1 MEYLVVCLAA
11 LFASGLTLFSG
22 FGLGTILMPVFAL
35 FFPVQAAV
43 AMTAVVHLANNLFKI
58 GLVGRDADWRV
69 VLRFGLPAALAAIAG
84 ATLLAL
90 FAGLP
95 ALASY
100 ELGGRLHEVTPVKAA
115 IGGLIVGFA
124 LLELSP
130 RFAAL
135 AFPPRWLPLG
145 GLLSGFFGGLSG
157 NQGALRSAFLIKAGL
172 SKEAYVGTG
181 SACTVLV
188 DVVRLLVYTG
198 SACTVLVDV
207 VRLLVYGAA
216 FQASGWAAV
225 DRGNIGLVL
234 AATLS
239 AFSGAWLG
247 KRLLKKVTLRA
258 VELTVA
264 AMMVLIGAG
273 LAIGLL

>member
-1 MEYLVVCLAA
+1 MELVVVCLAA
-11 LFASGLTLFSG
+11 LLASGLTLFSG
-22 FGLGTILMPVFAL
+22 FGLGTILTPVFAL
-35 FFPVQAAV
+35 FFPIQAAI

-69 VLRFGLPAALAAIAG
+69 VGRFGLPAALAAIFG
-84 ATLLAL
+84 ASLLAL

-188 DVVRLLVYTG
+188 DT
-198 SACTVLVDV
+198 

-216 FQASGWAAV
+216 FHAGGWAVLQGDAA
-225 DRGNIGLVL
+225 GLVI
-234 AATLS
+234 AATLA
-239 AFSGAWLG
+239 AFAGAYAG

-273 LAIGLL
+273 LATGLL

>member
-1 MEYLVVCLAA
+1 MDFLVACLAA
-11 LFASGLTLFSG
+11 LIASGLTLFSG
-22 FGLGTILMPVFAL
+22 FGLGTILTPVFAL

-69 VLRFGLPAALAAIAG
+69 VLRFGLPAALAALLGAG
-84 ATLLAL
+84 LLAL
-90 FAGLP
+90 FVGMP

-100 ELGGRLHEVTPVKAA
+100 ELGGRLHEITPVKAA
-115 IGGLIVGFA
+115 IGALIVGFA
-124 LLELSP
+124 LLELWP
-130 RFAAL
+130 WFAAL

-181 SACTVLV
+181 AACTVLV
-188 DVVRLLVYTG
+188 DGVRL
-198 SACTVLVDV
+198 A
-207 VRLLVYGAA
+207 VYGAA
-216 FQASGWAAV
+216 FHAGGWAAL
-225 DRGNIGLVL
+225 DEDKLRLVL
-234 AATLS
+234 TATLS
-239 AFSGAWLG
+239 AFLGAWLG
-247 KRLLKKVTLRA
+247 KKLLKKVTLHF

-264 AMMVLIGAG
+264 ALMVLIGAG
-273 LAIGLL
+273 LASGLI

>member
-1 MEYLVVCLAA
+1 MDYFVVCLAA
-11 LFASGLTLFSG
+11 LLASGLTLFSG
-22 FGLGTILMPVFAL
+22 FGLGTILTPVFAL
-35 FFPVQAAV
+35 FFPVPAAV

-69 VLRFGLPAALAAIAG
+69 VARFGLPAALSAILG
-84 ATLLAL
+84 ASLLAL
-90 FAGLP
+90 FANLP
-95 ALASY
+95 AIASY
-100 ELGGRLHEVTPVKAA
+100 EFAGSPHEITPVKAV
-115 IGGLIVGFA
+115 IGLLITGFA

-157 NQGALRSAFLIKAGL
+157 NQGALRSVFLIKAGL

-181 SACTVLV
+181 AACTVLV
-188 DVVRLLVYTG
+188 DIVRLV
-198 SACTVLVDV
+198 
-207 VRLLVYGAA
+207 VYGAA
-216 FQASGWAAV
+216 FHAGGWAML
-225 DRGNIGLVL
+225 DGNNGVLVL

-239 AFSGAWLG
+239 AFLGAWFG
-247 KRLLKKVTLRA
+247 KKLLKKLTLRF

-264 AMMVLIGAG
+264 VLMVV
-273 LAIGLL
+273 IGLGLTSGLI

>member
-1 MEYLVVCLAA
+1 MEILVVCLAA
-11 LFASGLTLFSG
+11 LIASGLTLFSG
-22 FGLGTILMPVFAL
+22 FGLGTILTPAFAL
-35 FFPVQAAV
+35 FFPVPAAV

-69 VLRFGLPAALAAIAG
+69 VLRFGLPAAFAALIG
-84 ATLLAL
+84 ASLLAL
-90 FAGLP
+90 FAGMP
-95 ALASY
+95 AIASY
-100 ELGGRLHEVTPVKAA
+100 ELAGSLREITPVKAA
-115 IGGLIVGFA
+115 IGLLIAGFA

-157 NQGALRSAFLIKAGL
+157 NQGALRSAFLVKAGL
-172 SKEAYVGTG
+172 SKEVYVGTG
-181 SACTVLV
+181 AACTVLV
-188 DVVRLLVYTG
+188 DVVRL
-198 SACTVLVDV
+198 A
-207 VRLLVYGAA
+207 VYGVA
-216 FQASGWAAV
+216 FHAGGWATL
-225 DRGNIGLVL
+225 DSDNGGLVL

-247 KRLLKKVTLRA
+247 KKLLKKVTLRF

-264 AMMVLIGAG
+264 ALMLMIGAG
-273 LAIGLL
+273 LMSGLI

>member
-1 MEYLVVCLAA
+1 MDLVLICLAA
-11 LFASGLTLFSG
+11 LLTSGLTLFSG
-22 FGLGTILMPVFAL
+22 FGLGTILTPVFAL

-69 VLRFGLPAALAAIAG
+69 VARFGLPAALAAILG
-84 ATLLAL
+84 ASLLAL

-95 ALASY
+95 ALATY
-100 ELGGRLHEVTPVKAA
+100 ELAGRPHEITPVKAA
-115 IGGLIVGFA
+115 IGLLIVGFA

-188 DVVRLLVYTG
+188 DTVRLF
-198 SACTVLVDV
+198 
-207 VRLLVYGAA
+207 VYGAA
-216 FQASGWAAV
+216 FHAGGWSVLQGDGA
-225 DRGNIGLVL
+225 GLVL
-234 AATLS
+234 AATLA
-239 AFSGAWLG
+239 AFLGAYLG
-247 KRLLKKVTLRA
+247 KKLLKKVTLRF

-264 AMMVLIGAG
+264 ALMVLIGGG
-273 LAIGLL
+273 LTSGLL